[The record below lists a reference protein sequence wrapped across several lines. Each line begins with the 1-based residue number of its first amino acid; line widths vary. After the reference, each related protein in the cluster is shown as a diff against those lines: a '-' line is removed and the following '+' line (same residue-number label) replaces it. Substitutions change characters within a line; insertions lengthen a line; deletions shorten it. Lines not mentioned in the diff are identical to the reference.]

1 MRKSNYSLF
10 EKAENACFLIGT
22 KLLFPKA
29 RLIRFPIV
37 IRGKKYIDFG
47 TKLTTGRRCRFD
59 VNGDHDGKVLT
70 FGSNVNMGDDIRISC
85 VERVEIGS
93 NVLMGSKILI
103 IDNSH
108 GSYSGADQSA
118 PETPPNSRELFS
130 SPVSIG
136 DNSWIGEQVVILPGV
151 HIGSGCIVGA
161 GAIVTKSIP
170 DNCIVAGNPA
180 RIIKK
185 WENGE
190 WVANKS

>member
-1 MRKSNYSLF
+1 MRKSNYSFF
-10 EKAENACFLIGT
+10 EKILNGYFLIKT
-22 KLLFPKA
+22 KIMIPKA

-47 TKLTTGRRCRFD
+47 INLTTGRRCRFD
-59 VNGDHDGKVLT
+59 INGDHEGKILT
-70 FGSNVNMGDDIRISC
+70 FGSNVNIGDDVRISC
-85 VERVEIGS
+85 VQKIDIGS

-108 GSYSGADQSA
+108 GSYSGIKQSL
-118 PETPPNSRELFS
+118 PQTPPNSRELFS
-130 SPVSIG
+130 APVSIG
-136 DNSWIGEQVVILPGV
+136 DNSWIGEQVIILPGV

-161 GAIVTKSIP
+161 GSVVTKNVP

-180 RIIKK
+180 RVIKK

-190 WVANKS
+190 WVSQK

>member
-1 MRKSNYSLF
+1 MRKSNYSFF
-10 EKAENACFLIGT
+10 EKILNGYFLIKT
-22 KLLFPKA
+22 KIMIPKA

-47 TKLTTGRRCRFD
+47 INLTTGRRCRFD
-59 VNGDHDGKVLT
+59 INGDHEGKILT
-70 FGSNVNMGDDIRISC
+70 FGSNVNIGDDVRISC
-85 VERVEIGS
+85 VQKIDIGS

-108 GSYSGADQSA
+108 GSYSGTNQSL
-118 PETPPNSRELFS
+118 PQTPPNSRELFS
-130 SPVSIG
+130 APVSIG
-136 DNSWIGEQVVILPGV
+136 DNSWIGEQVIILPGV

-161 GAIVTKSIP
+161 GSVVTKSVP

-180 RIIKK
+180 RVIKK

-190 WVANKS
+190 WVSQK

>member
-1 MRKSNYSLF
+1 MRKSNYSLL
-10 EKAENACFLIGT
+10 EKAENAFFLIKT
-22 KLLFPKA
+22 KLFFPKA

-37 IRGKKYIDFG
+37 IRGKKYVDFG
-47 TKLTTGRRCRFD
+47 TKLTTGRRCRID

-85 VERVEIGS
+85 VEKINIGS

-108 GSYSGADQSA
+108 GSYSGENQSSPKTA
-118 PETPPNSRELFS
+118 PNERELFS

-161 GAIVTKSIP
+161 GAIVTKSVP

-180 RIIKK
+180 RILKK